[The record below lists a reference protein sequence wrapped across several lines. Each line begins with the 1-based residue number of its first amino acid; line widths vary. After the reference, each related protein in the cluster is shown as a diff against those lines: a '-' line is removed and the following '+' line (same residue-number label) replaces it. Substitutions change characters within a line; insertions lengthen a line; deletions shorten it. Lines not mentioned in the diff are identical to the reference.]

1 MFPDIVREE
10 IFRLETQRL
19 WLRWPLATDAVVP
32 AELSPRAEGEQ
43 GREALPEAAS
53 GDPYGHPSGEGAGG
67 SAGRIETQ
75 RAANAA
81 GTTLHLALTGR
92 GPDRRVFGAIGLVPI
107 RERIEN
113 CGLKLAG
120 TLDPDRCGQGLMTEA
135 VQAVVDAAFMLTDT
149 PLIAASA
156 RVLDPGF
163 RRVLEKCGFSY
174 CGNGLDTADA
184 GTGLV
189 ASDRFRLDR
198 KAWASLK
205 AWRIPG
211 VVHARGRR
219 TADCRPGA

>member
-19 WLRWPLATDAVVP
+19 WLRGPLATDANALTADRP
-32 AELSPRAEGEQ
+32 PGAQ

-53 GDPYGHPSGEGAGG
+53 GDPYNPSDGA
-67 SAGRIETQ
+67 AERARRVEAL

-81 GTTLHLALTGR
+81 GTALHLALTGR
-92 GPDRRVFGAIGLVPI
+92 GPDRRVFGAIGLTPI

-156 RVLDPGF
+156 RVRDPGF

-174 CGNGLDTADA
+174 CGNGLDTPDA
-184 GTGLV
+184 GIGLV

-211 VVHARGRR
+211 VVHARGRAA
-219 TADCRPGA
+219 ADCRPGA